1 MHKELR
7 KDYLKEKLVE
17 AVATGKTKKALDL
30 RKKMTREE
38 NTKMWFCINRS
49 QRDPRGKAITTVQK
63 QLKDG
68 TIVESSGK
76 EETESM
82 IFDENEYRF
91 QLANNAPISKTLLLE
106 RLGYLV
112 DTELAAQIVEGKF
125 EAPDE
130 LDDATC
136 LILEEIGRLGVQ
148 LTNGEVTIT
157 ITKEEFQIFWS

>member
-1 MHKELR
+1 
-7 KDYLKEKLVE
+7 
-17 AVATGKTKKALDL
+17 
-30 RKKMTREE
+30 
-38 NTKMWFCINRS
+38 
-49 QRDPRGKAITTVQK
+49 
-63 QLKDG
+63 
-68 TIVESSGK
+68 
-76 EETESM
+76 M